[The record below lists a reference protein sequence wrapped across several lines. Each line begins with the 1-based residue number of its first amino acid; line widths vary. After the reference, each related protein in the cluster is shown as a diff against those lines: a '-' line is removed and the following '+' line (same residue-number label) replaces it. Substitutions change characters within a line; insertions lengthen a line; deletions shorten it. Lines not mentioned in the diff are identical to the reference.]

1 MRLVNFDAGSDGN
14 AISAPSPGVL
24 ARNLFVGSGVVFG
37 EPNLPSSAI
46 SQPNSISNSQINTPT
61 DALVAGSLANP
72 ACAVGIT
79 NLGGAAVLRLFDAGN
94 NLIAF
99 ISSDTDPSTPD
110 FIGLVS
116 GIPVYRF
123 EFDFVSGVGFA
134 GDDLLFGLPPQPQ
147 TGESRGG

>member
-1 MRLVNFDAGSDGN
+1 MLDPDDKMIRPA
-14 AISAPSPGVL
+14 
-24 ARNLFVGSGVVFG
+24 GVVFG

-61 DALVAGSLANP
+61 DALVAGSLASP

-79 NLGGAAVLRLFDAGN
+79 NLGGAAVLRLFDAGSN
-94 NLIAF
+94 PIAS
-99 ISSDTDPSTPD
+99 ISSDTDPSAPD
-110 FIGLVS
+110 SIGLVS

-134 GDDLLFGLPPQPQ
+134 GDDLLFGLPPQP
-147 TGESRGG
+147 